1 MPDTPFARRVY
12 AVVSRIPRG
21 RTMTYGQ
28 VAAAAGR
35 PGAARAVG
43 TLMSRNVDTR
53 RVPCHRVV
61 RADGQVGEYAF
72 GGPRRKLALLKKEG
86 VRDLSS

>member
-1 MPDTPFARRVY
+1 MPDTPFARKVY
-12 AVVSRIPRG
+12 AVVAKILRG

-43 TLMSRNVDTR
+43 TIMSRNKDTK

-61 RADGQVGEYAF
+61 RADGKVGDYAF
-72 GGPRRKLALLKKEG
+72 GGPKRKLALLEKEG
-86 VRDLSS
+86 AR